1 MIEFIVG
8 VYRLVIGTIKYFLH
22 NRFIKIFTRSP
33 RPTVEVRQG
42 KLRGISTSLPNGST
56 YHYFKGIPYAKPP
69 VGDLRFKPPVPL
81 EKFDTALVDCAVDRS
96 EFIQQNMYIP
106 FIIKG
111 SEKQL
116 HLNVYTPQLPELL
129 GWNPNLPVMVFIHGG
144 GYVHGSAWTFL
155 HDPKHLVQEGVVVV
169 VISYRLGPLGFLS
182 FPSMGIAGNAGLKDQ
197 VMAFRWVKENINQFG
212 GNPENVT
219 VFGESAGSWS
229 TYLHYLSPNSRKYFK
244 RAICQS
250 GVVCT
255 DSFFQVD
262 PEKKARKLAKLL
274 GYKGCSDD
282 GVYETLMKAPAH
294 LIVKYQHDVADD
306 DEKKLPMNFL
316 FRPVIEQIE
325 SEDSIITAS
334 PQQILKQTDT
344 IDMPLITGCTN
355 GEGILAYFYMRRKNQ
370 IDAFVTEPERLVP
383 CYLRENSSL
392 NLEDVGIQ
400 IKRFFFGSKKIRK
413 SNNQHMRDLLSDN
426 TFVTTTMINAEL
438 LAKYQPKVQ
447 HFHYRFTF
455 HGRFSLFKR
464 LQRTGQFQGAC
475 HGDDQFYIFDSPM
488 LPNLPSDSDEVK
500 VRNHFVR
507 LWTNFAKYGH
517 PTPTERDQPAWPVAV
532 RQPCAD
538 SKDFNLTYLDINTE
552 VRVEQNPDKQ
562 RHDFWRNMIALYK
575 SDLLS

>member
-22 NRFIKIFTRSP
+22 NRFIKICTRSP

-81 EKFDTALVDCAVDRS
+81 EKFDTPLVDCAVDRS

-169 VISYRLGPLGFLS
+169 VI
-182 FPSMGIAGNAGLKDQ
+182 I
-197 VMAFRWVKENINQFG
+197 
-212 GNPENVT
+212 
-219 VFGESAGSWS
+219 
-229 TYLHYLSPNSRKYFK
+229 
-244 RAICQS
+244 
-250 GVVCT
+250 
-255 DSFFQVD
+255 D

-334 PQQILKQTDT
+334 PQQILKQTGT

-383 CYLRENSSL
+383 CYLRENPSL

-413 SNNQHMRDLLSDN
+413 SNNQHMRDLLSDT

-438 LAKYQPKVQ
+438 LAKYQPK
-447 HFHYRFTF
+447 
-455 HGRFSLFKR
+455 
-464 LQRTGQFQGAC
+464 GAC

-517 PTPTERDQPAWPVAV
+517 PTPTEHDQPAWPVAV
-532 RQPCAD
+532 RQPSAD
-538 SKDFNLTYLDINTE
+538 SKEFHLTYLDINTE
-552 VRVEQNPDKQ
+552 VRVEENPDKQ